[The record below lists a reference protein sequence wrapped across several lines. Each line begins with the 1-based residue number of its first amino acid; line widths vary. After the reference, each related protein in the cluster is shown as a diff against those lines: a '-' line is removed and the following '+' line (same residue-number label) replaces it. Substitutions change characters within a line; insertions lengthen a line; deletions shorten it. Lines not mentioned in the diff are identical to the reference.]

1 MGFVLLVI
9 LLSTD
14 RWAEKDVNPALFSR
28 ELMRNSSNFLNDEE
42 VSLAKPQ
49 QSALFNTPFPLP
61 YVPVTNLRYM
71 ELWKLQASRDPQ
83 ILLMKAHAATSSIG
97 SATV

>member
-1 MGFVLLVI
+1 MVFILLVI

-49 QSALFNTPFPLP
+49 HYLHTPFPSL
-61 YVPVTNLRYM
+61 YVPVTNLHHM
-71 ELWKLQASRDPQ
+71 EVAGQS
-83 ILLMKAHAATSSIG
+83 
-97 SATV
+97 